1 MRARIWA
8 LLAGTAPLF
17 AWLACSSDPGGGAP
31 TVDAGPEGYVD
42 PPPDA
47 GRPEVAAPVPK
58 GARKLGLEINT
69 ADDQD
74 YLRVYARAREAGVE
88 ITNVTLNWDDIEY
101 PPLADAGSDADAASA
116 PDADSDAE
124 AGAGPEYF
132 NAYLHIAN
140 LVFPAY
146 KTQVSLGVRPLDTN
160 GSHAPPDLAQRPWDA
175 PEVLTRFNRLQDYV
189 FQEIPD
195 LSISVYVIGNEIDI
209 PFGSDAAKYA
219 AYKTFYEGAATYA
232 RSLRPGLKVGVA
244 ATLGGLTGAQKAA
257 LQSVNATSDFV
268 VATYYPI
275 AQDFA
280 VRSVSDLR
288 TDLDALVQAYP
299 GKPIY
304 LREAGYPSADT
315 LGSSDALQAEFV
327 REMFSVWDERRD
339 QIPVVTFF
347 TMHEYGQPQLDALA
361 SYYGS
366 NDPRFSAFL
375 RTLGLR
381 RSSDGGVD
389 KLAFEVFARE
399 AKARG
404 W

>member
-1 MRARIWA
+1 M
-8 LLAGTAPLF
+8 APLV
-17 AWLACSSDPGGGAP
+17 AWLACSSDPGGAP
-31 TVDAGPEGYVD
+31 ADAGAEAHID
-42 PPPDA
+42 LPPDA
-47 GRPEVAAPVPK
+47 SRPEAGNPPVPK
-58 GARKLGLEINT
+58 GTRKLGLEINT

-74 YLRVYARAREAGVE
+74 YLRVYAIAREAGVE
-88 ITNVTLNWDDIEY
+88 VTNVTLGWDDIEY
-101 PPLADAGSDADAASA
+101 PPSADAGSDADAAIA
-116 PDADSDAE
+116 ADAGSDAE
-124 AGAGPEYF
+124 AGGPEYF

-146 KTQVSLGVRPLDTN
+146 KTQVSLGVRPVDTN
-160 GSHAPPDLAQRPWDA
+160 GSHAPPDLAQKPWDA
-175 PEVLTRFNRLQDYV
+175 PEVLARFNRVQDYV
-189 FQEIPD
+189 FREVPD
-195 LSISVYVIGNEIDI
+195 LSISVYVIGNEIDVS
-209 PFGSDAAKYA
+209 FGSDATKYA

-268 VATYYPI
+268 VATYYPV
-275 AQDFA
+275 AQGFA
-280 VRSVSDLR
+280 VRGVSEVR
-288 TDLDALVQAYP
+288 ADLDALVQAYP

-304 LREAGYPSADT
+304 LRETGCPSADT

-339 QIPVVTFF
+339 RIPVVTFF

-361 SYYGS
+361 SYHGVS
-366 NDPRFSAFL
+366 DPRFLAFL

-381 RSSDGGVD
+381 RANDGGAD
-389 KLAFEVFARE
+389 KPAFEVLSRE